1 MANSI
6 NTVGILG
13 AGKVGVVLAQRA
25 LAAGYGVYISGS
37 GDPEKIALST
47 KILTPG
53 AIAVTNK
60 EAAFKGDI
68 VILALPL
75 SKFSSI
81 PKDELAGK
89 LVIDAMNH
97 WHEVDGPRSNAIS
110 DAESSSEAVQAY
122 LNNGARVVKAL
133 SHMGYH
139 ELHDNH
145 RKKGEPGR
153 KAIAIAGDSSADIA
167 TVAAFIDTLGF
178 DPLPIGKLAEGRK
191 LEPGNPA
198 FGANVGKGE
207 LQELI
212 GGSW

>member
-1 MANSI
+1 MSEKI

-13 AGKVGVVLAQRA
+13 AGKVGVVLAQLA
-25 LAAGYGVYISGS
+25 LIAGYGVYISGS

-53 AIAVTNK
+53 AIPVTNK

-97 WHEVDGPRSNAIS
+97 WHEVDGPRGEAIS
-110 DAESSSEAVQAY
+110 DAQSSSEAVQAY
-122 LNNGARVVKAL
+122 LDNGARVIKAL

-145 RKKGEPGR
+145 RKKGEVGR
-153 KAIAIAGDSSADIA
+153 KAIAIAGDSKADVSTI
-167 TVAAFIDTLGF
+167 AAFVDSLGF
-178 DPLPIGKLAEGRK
+178 DPLPIGKLAEGCK
-191 LEPGNPA
+191 LEPGSKA
-198 FGANVGKGE
+198 FGANVGKSE
-207 LQELI
+207 LLELV
-212 GGSW
+212 SS

>member
-1 MANSI
+1 MTQNI
-6 NTVGILG
+6 HTVGILG

-25 LAAGYGVYISGS
+25 LAAGYSVYISGS

-53 AIAVTNK
+53 ATAVTNK
-60 EAAFKGDI
+60 EAALKSDL

-89 LVIDAMNH
+89 VVIDAMNH
-97 WHEVDGPRSNAIS
+97 WHEVDGPRSDAMS
-110 DAESSSEAVQAY
+110 DALSSSEAVQDY
-122 LNNGARVVKAL
+122 LDNGARVVKAL

-139 ELHDNH
+139 ELHDTH
-145 RKKGEPGR
+145 RKKGEAGR
-153 KAIAIAGDSSADIA
+153 KAIAIAGDSQADVA
-167 TVAAFIDTLGF
+167 TVATFVDALGF

-198 FGANVGKGE
+198 FGANVGKSE
-207 LQELI
+207 LQELV
-212 GGSW
+212 GGGW

>member
-1 MANSI
+1 MAQKI
-6 NTVGILG
+6 NNIGILG
-13 AGKVGVVLAQRA
+13 AGKVGVVLAQLA

-53 AIAVTNK
+53 ATAVTNK

-81 PKDELAGK
+81 PKEELAGK
-89 LVIDAMNH
+89 VVIDAMNH
-97 WHEVDGPRSNAIS
+97 WHEVDGPRSDSMNSAQ
-110 DAESSSEAVQAY
+110 SSSEAVQAY
-122 LNNGARVVKAL
+122 LDNGARVVKAL

-139 ELHDNH
+139 ELHDSH
-145 RKKGEPGR
+145 RKKGEDGR
-153 KAIAIAGDSSADIA
+153 KAIAIAADSKADTAI
-167 TVAAFIDTLGF
+167 VAEFIDTLGF
-178 DPLPIGKLAEGRK
+178 DPLPIGKLAEGCK
-191 LEPGNPA
+191 LEPGMPA
-198 FGANVGKGE
+198 FGANVGKSE